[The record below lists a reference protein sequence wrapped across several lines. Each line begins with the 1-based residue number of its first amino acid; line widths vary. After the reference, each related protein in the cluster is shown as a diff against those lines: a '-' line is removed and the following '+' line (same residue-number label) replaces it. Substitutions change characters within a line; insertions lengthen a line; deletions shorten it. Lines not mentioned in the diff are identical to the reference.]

1 MRKKPKQPNYDKERD
16 YRKIKPFAI
25 KDCDLIA
32 IATGR
37 RAQNLKE
44 LRNQLRSIHPGCI
57 YYHFWGGLLRPK
69 FVDPEYNNDF
79 SAWAS
84 HALHDSKLAERLGVI
99 DPTDFSDIEGLRQEL
114 IEIIDQRLDENEF
127 IPRARSDQQFHFVR
141 SQIVVFDT
149 HHEIKMPEALAKIVP
164 WISVGSVFYHF
175 IDARRRPPEGIDD
188 FRAWLSAS
196 GEKYKKLCDRL
207 AEVDPYFVTLSAL
220 RHQLSLIFS
229 AYFKGAL

>member
-1 MRKKPKQPNYDKERD
+1 MTRKPRPPKNNKKPDN
-16 YRKIKPFAI
+16 RKIKPFAI

-44 LRNQLRSIHPGCI
+44 MRDQLHSVHPGCI

-79 SAWAS
+79 AAWVS
-84 HALHDSKLAERLGVI
+84 HGLHDPKLAERLAVI

-114 IEIIDQRLDENEF
+114 IEVIEQRLDENEF
-127 IPRARSDQQFHFVR
+127 VRRARSDQQFHFVR

-149 HHEIKMPEALAKIVP
+149 HHEIKMPEALAKIIP
-164 WISVGSVFYHF
+164 RISVGSVFYHF
-175 IDARRRPPEGIDD
+175 IDARRRTPKGMDD

-196 GEKYKKLCDRL
+196 GKKYKKLCDRL
-207 AEVDPYFVTLSAL
+207 AELDPYFVTLTEL
-220 RHQLSLIFS
+220 RHQLSLVFS
-229 AYFKGAL
+229 SYFKGAQ